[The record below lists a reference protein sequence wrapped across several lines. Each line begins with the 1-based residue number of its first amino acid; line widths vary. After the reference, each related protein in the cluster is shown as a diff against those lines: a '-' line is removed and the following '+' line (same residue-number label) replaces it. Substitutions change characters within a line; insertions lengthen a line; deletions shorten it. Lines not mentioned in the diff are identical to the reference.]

1 MKYYAVTDDPNELM
15 HYGILG
21 MKWGVLRTPEQLGHR
36 KPPKSTNINPKKV
49 KSMLFDYQKG
59 SGSRKSPSY
68 NHTQKPKSDAYISAS
83 DKLRK
88 MMRSGINKAHAN
100 WKKHNSP
107 ESKSE
112 RLFEKHV
119 QLARQ
124 GRLKYKGISDD
135 EVKRITNRLAIE
147 RDARNLS
154 GAEKQSF
161 ARRLRSSIGDGVV
174 SGIGQGV
181 AARVSERISR
191 GGRLKTQRMQQE
203 QSNRIAREE
212 RRVLQR
218 EADRNIKR
226 EAQREIDKEYYKMA
240 AEQGIDTGLI
250 GTIRNSRVNVDA
262 FGRPTGLTLASN
274 ATRSGRAK
282 ALRDYN
288 DAEDERKRIKEN
300 EAWGRD
306 LRRKQFDAYYTQ
318 RARNLALNDYPV
330 SKGNDV
336 KTSGEVKDI
345 IDKKRQKDMQRA
357 TKEQLSAQRE
367 AAKARVKEQAKATG
381 NDKPHAYTRPHGN
394 WKKREQYRHNSRSR

>member
-68 NHTQKPKSDAYISAS
+68 NRVQKPKSDAYISAS
-83 DKLRK
+83 NKLRK
-88 MMRSGINKAHAN
+88 MMRSGINKAHVS
-100 WKKHNSP
+100 WKKYNSP

-154 GAEKQSF
+154 GTEKQSF
-161 ARRLRSSIGDGVV
+161 VRRLRSSIGDGVV

-191 GGRLKTQRMQQE
+191 GGKLKTQRMQQE
-203 QSNRIAREE
+203 QTNRIAREE
-212 RRVLQR
+212 RRILQR
-218 EADRNIKR
+218 EADRNAKREARR
-226 EAQREIDKEYYKMA
+226 EAQREVDKAYYKMA
-240 AEQGIDTGLI
+240 DEQGIF
-250 GTIRNSRVNVDA
+250 N
-262 FGRPTGLTLASN
+262 
-274 ATRSGRAK
+274 TRFRTRLGRAK
-282 ALRDYN
+282 ALRAYN

-300 EAWGRD
+300 ETWGRD

-318 RARNLALNDYPV
+318 RARNLALNDFPV

-336 KTSGEVKDI
+336 KTASEVKDAV
-345 IDKKRQKDMQRA
+345 DRKRQQDTQRII
-357 TKEQLSAQRE
+357 KEQRSAQRE
-367 AAKARVKEQAKATG
+367 AAKARAKEQARATG
-381 NDKPHAYTRPHGN
+381 NDKPHAYAGQHGN
-394 WKKREQYRHNSRSR
+394 QQKRRQYRRNSRSR